1 MKKLTESIR
10 DDLNT
15 AFGYEERP
23 RQLDEDAKPVAQI
36 KTKEFLDW
44 FYASSEDKTD
54 LAQKIINN
62 LELHG
67 TVSMSIDDV
76 FKNTHYIPTEYIE
89 NYDEVKDGLTDEQL
103 LQALKEKEIDNPA
116 EVFDVKWVN

>member
-76 FKNTHYIPTEYIE
+76 YKNTHYIPTEYIE

>member
-23 RQLDEDAKPVAQI
+23 RQLDEDTKPVAQI
-36 KTKEFLDW
+36 KTKEFLEW

-76 FKNTHYIPTEYIE
+76 FKNTQYIPTEYIE

-103 LQALKEKEIDNPA
+103 LQALKEKEIDNPS

>member
-23 RQLDEDAKPVAQI
+23 RQLDEDTKPVAQI